1 MTLPLT
7 QRLLLQTR
15 EQIQQD
21 LLTLI
26 DSDDQELN
34 DKICQIV
41 VDNFDKFFTEVK
53 WNPHKLF
60 TFILLSLD
68 WWGLMYFLLKGINNC
83 MIPLINFKGR
93 EFQTLWLRM
102 KRFALLWKYGIQI
115 VK

>member
-1 MTLPLT
+1 MTST
-7 QRLLLQTR
+7 QQLYDAYLIQTR

-53 WNPHKLF
+53 
-60 TFILLSLD
+60 
-68 WWGLMYFLLKGINNC
+68 
-83 MIPLINFKGR
+83 
-93 EFQTLWLRM
+93 
-102 KRFALLWKYGIQI
+102 
-115 VK
+115 